1 MDRVKLG
8 LEKAYRGW
16 GIPGHLY
23 SRQGEILAAG
33 QEEQF
38 ALPRELLAEL
48 FTHMEKWDRPSVYS
62 EPSGVCLMLFFV
74 GENLAVLGPVAV
86 RRITEMERKRYL
98 FERIRTKIK
107 LGSPTCPIS
116 ERSVA
121 CLPPAFWLQEIITT
135 RRNSFS

>member
-48 FTHMEKWDRPSVYS
+48 FGDEW
-62 EPSGVCLMLFFV
+62 
-74 GENLAVLGPVAV
+74 AVAQAV
-86 RRITEMERKRYL
+86 REATQAALHSMDNMAK
-98 FERIRTKIK
+98 
-107 LGSPTCPIS
+107 
-116 ERSVA
+116 
-121 CLPPAFWLQEIITT
+121 
-135 RRNSFS
+135 

>member
-33 QEEQF
+33 QEEKF

-48 FTHMEKWDRPSVYS
+48 FAHMEKWDGRRFTASRRVSV
-62 EPSGVCLMLFFV
+62 
-74 GENLAVLGPVAV
+74 
-86 RRITEMERKRYL
+86 
-98 FERIRTKIK
+98 
-107 LGSPTCPIS
+107 
-116 ERSVA
+116 
-121 CLPPAFWLQEIITT
+121 
-135 RRNSFS
+135 